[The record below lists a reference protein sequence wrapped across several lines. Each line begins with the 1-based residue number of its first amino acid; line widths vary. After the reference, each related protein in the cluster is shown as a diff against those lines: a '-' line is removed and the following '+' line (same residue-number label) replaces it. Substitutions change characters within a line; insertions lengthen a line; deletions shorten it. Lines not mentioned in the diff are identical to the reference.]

1 MADKVDKVELQFRNR
16 RLLIDGL
23 QIVPQWIWGGTFWF
37 LFTKLVLD
45 RLSPNKPGTEINLAI
60 IGGDLL
66 PGWAGGEIID
76 LPPGVKVA
84 ALLDI
89 TLAALDVG
97 VDIGEIIKTLEETGS
112 YTPEQTKNP
121 VKLAIALFVS
131 SLKSVTGL

>member
-1 MADKVDKVELQFRNR
+1 MDKVEIQFRNR

-23 QIVPQWIWGGTFWF
+23 QIVPQWIWGATFWF

-66 PGWAGGEIID
+66 PSWAGGEIID
-76 LPPGVKVA
+76 LPPGVKIA

-89 TLAALDVG
+89 TLAALGVG
-97 VDIGEIIKTLEETGS
+97 LDIKAIMKTLEETGS

>member
-23 QIVPQWIWGGTFWF
+23 QIVPEWIWGGTFWF

-97 VDIGEIIKTLEETGS
+97 VDIAAIIKTLEETGS
-112 YTPEQTKNP
+112 YTPEQKEHP
-121 VKLAIALFVS
+121 FQLAVGIVVS
-131 SLKSVTGL
+131 TLKMVTGL

>member
-1 MADKVDKVELQFRNR
+1 MPEKIEIQYRNR

-23 QIVPQWIWGGTFWF
+23 GIVPQWIWGGTFWF

-66 PGWAGGEIID
+66 PSWAGGEIID
-76 LPPGVKVA
+76 LPPGVKIA

-97 VDIGEIIKTLEETGS
+97 IDIGKIIKTLEETGS
-112 YTPEQTKNP
+112 YTPEQKEHP
-121 VKLAIALFVS
+121 VQLAIAFVVS
-131 SLKSVTGL
+131 TLKMVTGL